1 MNPRPNSALW
11 SKGRTVSA
19 STSVHDGLATG
30 LSPEGW
36 GPRASLGFLILV
48 GRLPAASALASVRI
62 ICSAAQLP
70 AAAAR
75 SPGPGKLASVVT
87 ITNSIVLS
95 RAPANKVIHY
105 GLLRAAVGCAA
116 ISGPLAAPS
125 RAETRARAITCR
137 RRGRHAVPRGPAS
150 RAGGGS
156 AGLRLVL
163 SRNVN

>member
-1 MNPRPNSALW
+1 MNHRPNSALW
-11 SKGRTVSA
+11 LKGRAVCISQHLRPQGPGGRPLPRGLGA
-19 STSVHDGLATG
+19 HSV
-30 LSPEGW
+30 
-36 GPRASLGFLILV
+36 PRVPILV
-48 GRLPAASALASVRI
+48 GRRPAASALASVRI

-75 SPGPGKLASVVT
+75 SLGPGKLASVVT

-116 ISGPLAAPS
+116 ISGPPAAPS

-137 RRGRHAVPRGPAS
+137 RRGRHAVPRGPA
-150 RAGGGS
+150 RPAAPAGG
-156 AGLRLVL
+156 APPRD
-163 SRNVN
+163 